1 MKAPLRARKPRKRS
15 SARLRKA
22 QRRRRKLPHELNIGE
37 AKALFSQLVDE
48 AARGACFIIAKA
60 GTPVAKIV
68 PLGAEPE
75 TFIFGA
81 MKGLLSKADEQA
93 LLDAIEAPL
102 PDEILAAFHVSPLE
116 APDE

>member
-1 MKAPLRARKPRKRS
+1 
-15 SARLRKA
+15 
-22 QRRRRKLPHELNIGE
+22 
-37 AKALFSQLVDE
+37 
-48 AARGACFIIAKA
+48 
-60 GTPVAKIV
+60 V
-68 PLGAEPE
+68 PLDAEPE
-75 TFIFGA
+75 KFVFGA